1 MKRNSFS
8 AVFAR
13 RTAISFFLI
22 VFLFLGTVLKIASV
36 STQNY
41 AEVQAKQSSKR
52 ITVSR
57 VRGTIF
63 DCNMVPLTNSTSKL
77 IAAVSPTVRATV
89 AISAM
94 LEDEKREYV
103 LEQLRHGTPVVCEVP
118 YDPECVGIAVTEVYT
133 HATSETP
140 AVHAV
145 GYTDGDGHG
154 VSGLEAAYDDI
165 LFCEKTVDAIF
176 STDGKGGIL
185 SGDEPYFE
193 NAATA
198 IGNGVITTLD
208 TNIQNITENAC
219 RGIITGAAV
228 VCEIESGKIRAIHSR
243 PTFDITD
250 VSASLS
256 GENSPLLD
264 RTLAAFSVGSVF
276 KPCVAA
282 ALLENGN
289 ADEKCL
295 CTGNVVIGNRTF
307 NCHARSGHG
316 EVDLKTAI
324 AHSCNSFFYGI
335 AAKVGADPICKTASA
350 LGFGS
355 SLTLCKGIKTASGNM
370 PKATTLTTD
379 ADLANI
385 GIGQGQLLLSPVS
398 ILTLYCAIAADGC
411 YVTPSLTEGSVQNGK
426 ITESRKVSHTKVMRA
441 DTAAALRECLEE
453 VIISG
458 TGGAAAPTHCKAAGK
473 TATAQTGRYLNGK
486 EITNSWFCGYFPAD
500 APKYAVAVMSEG
512 TPQKSTAAVFAD
524 IADGICEL
532 KGISDIRQETAE

>member
-1 MKRNSFS
+1 MKKNSFY

-41 AEVQAKQSSKR
+41 AEAQAKQSSKR

-63 DCNMVPLTNSTSKL
+63 DCNTVPLTNSTSKL

-89 AISAM
+89 AISAL
-94 LEDEKREYV
+94 LEDEKRDYV
-103 LEQLRHGTPVVCEVP
+103 LDQLRHGTPVVCEVP
-118 YDPECVGIAVTEVYT
+118 YDPECEGIAVTEVYT

-140 AVHAV
+140 AVHTV

-165 LFCEKTVDAIF
+165 LFSKKKVDAVF
-176 STDGKGGIL
+176 SADGKGGIL

-208 TNIQNITENAC
+208 INIQNITENAC
-219 RGIITGAAV
+219 QGIITGAAV

-316 EVDLKTAI
+316 EVDLKTAV
-324 AHSCNSFFYGI
+324 ANSCNSFFYGI
-335 AAKVGADPICKTASA
+335 AAKVGADAICKMASA

-370 PKATTLTTD
+370 PKSATLTTD

-398 ILTLYCAIAADGC
+398 MLTLYCAIAADGC
-411 YVTPSLTEGSVQNGK
+411 YITPSLTEGIVQNGK
-426 ITESRKVSHTKVMRA
+426 ITESRKISPTKVMSA

-532 KGISDIRQETAE
+532 KGISDIRKETAE